1 MKPRVFGAVFAL
13 LLVGGAPAVW
23 LHSRHFE
30 STDDAQI
37 EGHLNA
43 ISARITGTVARINPN
58 VENNHYVEAGT
69 LLLELDPGDYDVA
82 VAQARAALNTREA
95 TANAAGLQV
104 PIVQASAF
112 GQLALTRASESEA
125 VDSVAVEEANLMAA
139 QHRVEHDLLVAA
151 RAERDRQ
158 RYLALVEKREISR
171 SEYDARETEAK
182 AAAETL
188 EADRSSVV
196 AAQRRIAQ
204 AQSRVVQKQ
213 ADVASARTA
222 PEQWLNVKARSA
234 ASVAQVAQAR
244 ADLRSA
250 ELNLSYTK
258 IYAPV
263 SGIVGRK
270 TVEVGHRVQPGQ
282 ALLIVVPVGDLWV
295 TANFKETQVR
305 LMRPGQP
312 VDVHVDA
319 FDRDYR
325 GTVEEM
331 PGAAGTL
338 FSLLPPENASGNFVK
353 VVQRLPVR
361 IRLTSGE
368 DADHRL
374 RPGMSVETRV
384 RVN

>member
-1 MKPRVFGAVFAL
+1 
-13 LLVGGAPAVW
+13 
-23 LHSRHFE
+23 
-30 STDDAQI
+30 
-37 EGHLNA
+37 
-43 ISARITGTVARINPN
+43 
-58 VENNHYVEAGT
+58 
-69 LLLELDPGDYDVA
+69 
-82 VAQARAALNTREA
+82 
-95 TANAAGLQV
+95 
-104 PIVQASAF
+104 
-112 GQLALTRASESEA
+112 
-125 VDSVAVEEANLMAA
+125 
-139 QHRVEHDLLVAA
+139 
-151 RAERDRQ
+151 
-158 RYLALVEKREISR
+158 
-171 SEYDARETEAK
+171 
-182 AAAETL
+182 
-188 EADRSSVV
+188 V
-196 AAQRRIAQ
+196 AAQSKIAQ
-204 AQSRVVQKQ
+204 AHSRVVQRQ
-213 ADVASARTA
+213 SDVASARTA
-222 PEQWLNVKARSA
+222 PEQWSNVKARSA
-234 ASVAQVAQAR
+234 ASVAQVAQAQ

-263 SGIVGRK
+263 SGIIGRK

-282 ALLIVVPVGDLWV
+282 ALLIVVPVDDLWV

-331 PGAAGTL
+331 AGAAGTL